1 MVTNRRLARAIS
13 DARWGRFVRLLEEK
27 AERYGRTVATVS
39 RWLPS
44 WKTCSVCGHVMDAIA
59 VDGSRMVLF
68 RLWCPARS

>member
-44 WKTCSVCGHVMDAIA
+44 
-59 VDGSRMVLF
+59 
-68 RLWCPARS
+68 